1 MRLATIVGLACVLVV
16 GAALAAPR
24 GVKPTT
30 PPANA
35 ETFVRGVALGLFAT
49 DPEWD
54 YGPLVDEIRA
64 RGATDVLVVV
74 NAYQSN
80 RFASDIARRPGRS
93 PSDATVAR
101 TLEQVRRGG
110 MRAALMP
117 VVRLQ
122 TRGPHDWRGTITPAD
137 GLDAWFASY
146 RRFVLPLAR
155 IAENA
160 GAQRFVVG
168 SELSSL
174 ERYEDRWRALISELR
189 RHFTHTLIYSAN
201 WDHAHAVRFWDAL
214 DEVGLTAYF
223 PLGSVSVSASGS
235 ASGSV
240 SVSASASASASEPL
254 SASTLARAWQ
264 GPRAEISALARRVG
278 KPVLIT
284 EVGYPSQRTAANHPW
299 DDASGADLD
308 LHLQQ
313 RLYRSFCDA
322 FTQTPSVSGFYVWNW
337 FGFGGPHDMGFT
349 PRGKPAASELAR
361 CFARPWP
368 APTHAGNAS

>member
-1 MRLATIVGLACVLVV
+1 MRWAALVV
-16 GAALAAPR
+16 MASALVIGVALAAPR
-24 GVKPTT
+24 GAGPTM
-30 PPANA
+30 PPVTSDA
-35 ETFVRGVALGLFAT
+35 FVRGVALGLFAS

-74 NAYQSN
+74 NAYQSD
-80 RFASDIARRPGRS
+80 RFASDISPRSGHS
-93 PSDATVAR
+93 PSDATVTR
-101 TLEQVRRGG
+101 TLGQVQRAG

-122 TRGPHDWRGTITPAD
+122 SRGRHDWRGTIIPAD
-137 GLDAWFASY
+137 GLDTWFAAY

-155 IAENA
+155 IAEDA

-174 ERYEDRWRALISELR
+174 EPYEDRWRALISELR
-189 RHFTHTLIYSAN
+189 GHFTRTLTYSAN
-201 WDHAHAVRFWDAL
+201 WDHAHAVGFWDAL

-223 PLGSVSVSASGS
+223 PLGGGGGGGGGRDGDPFSATSL
-235 ASGSV
+235 AS
-240 SVSASASASASEPL
+240 
-254 SASTLARAWQ
+254 AWQ
-264 GPRAEISALARRVG
+264 GPRSEINALARRVG
-278 KPVLIT
+278 KPILIT
-284 EVGYPSQRTAANHPW
+284 EVGYASQRSAAEHPW
-299 DDASGADLD
+299 DDTSGSQVD

-337 FGFGGPHDMGFT
+337 FGFGGPRDRGFT

-368 APTHAGNAS
+368 APTHAGNPS